1 MRNFVENMQNE
12 LVVVAD
18 LDEERLAHI
27 QRRFPGVRITTDF
40 TTLFDMTL
48 DAVAIATPPA
58 THHRLAKACLEQG
71 LHCLI
76 EKPLTTT
83 VEDAHDLIDL
93 AAAKDLRLMVGHT
106 FEYNPAVLETKRM
119 IQEGEL
125 GEVFY
130 IDAVRTNLG
139 LFQLNTDAMWDLAP
153 HDISIINFL
162 LDDVPLRVSAHGG
175 SFVMR
180 EMEINDLVYLH
191 MEYPGGKLANVRVSW
206 LDPNKTRRTT
216 VVGDKKMLVYDDVE
230 NLEKLRVYDRG
241 VDATPFTDTYGEFQC
256 SYRYGD
262 VTIPHLS
269 WEEPLRLEVKHFV
282 ESVAA
287 RTTPRT
293 DGISGLRVVEV
304 LEAAERSI
312 ELGRAVDISEVRRAA
327 GRSGGAA
334 DERSGGA
341 ADERSVAAADERP
354 REQATTSGREGTTRH
369 DVAASGSEGDGAPG
383 SGAGAPA
390 ERIEA
395 RE

>member
-1 MRNFVENMQNE
+1 
-12 LVVVAD
+12 
-18 LDEERLAHI
+18 
-27 QRRFPGVRITTDF
+27 
-40 TTLFDMTL
+40 
-48 DAVAIATPPA
+48 
-58 THHRLAKACLEQG
+58 
-71 LHCLI
+71 
-76 EKPLTTT
+76 
-83 VEDAHDLIDL
+83 
-93 AAAKDLRLMVGHT
+93 
-106 FEYNPAVLETKRM
+106 
-119 IQEGEL
+119 
-125 GEVFY
+125 
-130 IDAVRTNLG
+130 VRTNLG

-312 ELGRAVDISEVRRAA
+312 ALGRAVDISEVRRAA

-334 DERSGGA
+334 DERSVGA
-341 ADERSVAAADERP
+341 ADERSVGAADERP
-354 REQATTSGREGTTRH
+354 REQATTTGREGTTRH